1 MIHIAK
7 VLMWILKCLYRIVA
21 FYAMTPVLLFV
32 FPVELLFNLGYNL
45 YSYSISDKRKPDYG
59 FFFPVSAVFFFVFM
73 LLRPDML
80 CKYLDGGVN
89 K

>member
-7 VLMWILKCLYRIVA
+7 VIVWILKWLYRIVA

-59 FFFPVSAVFFFVFM
+59 WFFPISAVFFFSFM
-73 LLRPDML
+73 LLRFDIL
-80 CKYLDGGVN
+80 GKYLNGEL